1 MKIIG
6 LTGGAGCGKSY
17 VAKVIMKNFPIL
29 HISTDDISRRQMQPG
44 GTVYDA
50 VVREFGNGIVKADKT
65 IDRAGLAAI
74 VFSDP
79 EKLNILNG
87 ITHPAV
93 FDELKRIF
101 KIVEDGLVLSP
112 IFDRPIPYKAVLVET
127 AILKEAGYC
136 EMCDAIWYVYAPE
149 EQRIERMMRD
159 RGYSRERCVETLKSQ
174 ASDEE
179 YRSYATGV
187 IENPDRTRE
196 CDIIRQVR
204 ELIYEMKHREDR
216 GYGH

>member
-17 VAKVIMKNFPIL
+17 VAGVIMKNFPIL
-29 HISTDDISRRQMQPG
+29 HISTDDISRRQMKPG
-44 GTVYDA
+44 GAVYDA
-50 VVREFGNGIVKADKT
+50 VVAGFGREILKDDGNV
-65 IDRAGLAAI
+65 DRSRLAAI

-79 EKLNILNG
+79 EKLKKLNG

-93 FDELKRIF
+93 FEELKRIF
-101 KIVEDGLVLSP
+101 KIAEDGLVLSP

-136 EMCDAIWYVYAPE
+136 DMCDAIWYVYAPE
-149 EQRIERMMRD
+149 EQRIERMILS
-159 RGYSRERCVETLKSQ
+159 RGYTRERCLETLASQ

-187 IENPDRTRE
+187 IDNPDRTRE
-196 CDIIRQVR
+196 CDILRQVR
-204 ELIYEMKHREDR
+204 ELIREMRL
-216 GYGH
+216 

>member
-29 HISTDDISRRQMQPG
+29 HISTDDISRRQMEPG
-44 GTVYDA
+44 GAVYDA
-50 VVREFGNGIVKADKT
+50 VVREFGNGIVQSDRT
-65 IDRAGLAAI
+65 IDRSKLATI
-74 VFSDP
+74 VFSDQK
-79 EKLNILNG
+79 KLSMLNG

-93 FDELKRIF
+93 FEELRRIF

-112 IFDRPIPYKAVLVET
+112 IFDRPIPYEAVLVET

-136 EMCDAIWYVYAPE
+136 DMCDAIWYVYAPE
-149 EQRIERMMRD
+149 EQRIGRMMRD
-159 RGYSRERCVETLKSQ
+159 RGYTRERCVKTLTSQ
-174 ASDEE
+174 ATDEE

-187 IENPDRTRE
+187 IENPDKTRE

-204 ELIYEMKHREDR
+204 ELIYEMKHSK
-216 GYGH
+216 

>member
-29 HISTDDISRRQMQPG
+29 HISTDDISRRQMKPG
-44 GTVYDA
+44 GAVYDE
-50 VVREFGNGIVKADKT
+50 VIRVFGKETVAKDGT
-65 IDRAGLAAI
+65 IDRGKLASI

-79 EKLNILNG
+79 EKLKRLNG

-93 FDELKRIF
+93 FEELKRIF
-101 KIVEDGLVLSP
+101 KVVEDGLVMSP

-136 EMCDAIWYVYAPE
+136 DMCDAIWYVYAPE
-149 EQRIERMMRD
+149 DQRIDRMMRD
-159 RGYSRERCVETLKSQ
+159 RGYSKERCTETINNQ

-187 IENPDRTRE
+187 IENPDKTRE

-204 ELIYEMKHREDR
+204 ELIYEMKV
-216 GYGH
+216 

>member
-1 MKIIG
+1 
-6 LTGGAGCGKSY
+6 
-17 VAKVIMKNFPIL
+17 MKNFPIL
-29 HISTDDISRRQMQPG
+29 HISTDDISRRQMNPDG
-44 GTVYDA
+44 AVYDE
-50 VVREFGNGIVKADKT
+50 VIRVFGKEIAAKDKT
-65 IDRAGLAAI
+65 IDRGKLASI

-79 EKLNILNG
+79 EKLKTLNG

-101 KIVEDGLVLSP
+101 KVVGDGLVMSS

-136 EMCDAIWYVYAPE
+136 DMCDAIWYVYAPE
-149 EQRIERMMRD
+149 DQRIGRMMRD
-159 RGYSRERCVETLKSQ
+159 RGYSKERCMETLKNQ

-196 CDIIRQVR
+196 CDIIREVR
-204 ELIYEMKHREDR
+204 ELIYEMKL
-216 GYGH
+216 